1 MDNYDKIKNLTVDEI
16 VAALSSFIVNNNIK
30 QKLYEAIFSKAS
42 IDYESLNKL
51 IPYLDADDLNAILKY
66 DLDYSISFLLSVKDI
81 AYEDDL
87 TKQTIFLYHRHNLNY
102 IIPLLEY
109 VDEDTIR
116 EEMRKK
122 WAF

>member
-1 MDNYDKIKNLTVDEI
+1 MDCRIENYEYRKKTG
-16 VAALSSFIVNNNIK
+16 
-30 QKLYEAIFSKAS
+30 
-42 IDYESLNKL
+42 SLVMRTSL
-51 IPYLDADDLNAILKY
+51 FLQTYLDADDLNSILKY
-66 DLDYSISFLLSVKDI
+66 DLDYSISFLLNVKDI

-87 TKQTIFLYHRHNLNY
+87 TKQTIYLYRRHNLNY

-122 WAF
+122 